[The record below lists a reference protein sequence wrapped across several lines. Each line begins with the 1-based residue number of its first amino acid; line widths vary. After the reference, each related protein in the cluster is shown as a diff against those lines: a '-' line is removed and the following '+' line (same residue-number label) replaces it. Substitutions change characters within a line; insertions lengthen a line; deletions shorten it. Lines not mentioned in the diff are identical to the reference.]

1 METVHSP
8 DRRLIG
14 AFIGAAF
21 FTFVVLLHFTFPNMG
36 GTGLRMP
43 HNAAVWMGFALMM
56 ALAMWPAARG
66 VIRFSAFHKGLG
78 LLLLALWLPFLWSWN
93 EASLIALPRLLTVT
107 AGAILLLGLAQLPLT
122 RRDWWWIGM
131 AILTGALLETAYGYV
146 QFYLL
151 QPGNWLGYRP
161 DYGRPWG
168 IFQQVNVMASFLA
181 TGLVISAWLYGEAR
195 NRIEKGIILLA
206 PLFMPAMLWVI
217 ASRSGW
223 LGVAIG
229 VPMVLVHLWGLDR
242 ARFRQWAT
250 ALGAGVMLAVVVGL
264 TAGEGGRSAE
274 AITSQG
280 LRPQVYEHSLRMIAE
295 KPIAGWG
302 YGRFQHDFLH
312 SHADWRTAE
321 QGRAPL
327 REHYTHPHNE
337 LLYWGIEGGLLPML
351 ALLAFALWIG
361 WRVIAHGPG
370 GEKWLLLAL
379 LVPLSVH
386 SMLELPFYHSLA
398 HWLVML
404 LILGM
409 ISQLCWATKEKG
421 NRYTFGIRVG
431 AWLAVP
437 VLWIFMGTH
446 MQTLWQVKAHVE
458 SGGERAGTL
467 TAIFNPFGI
476 PMTLDF
482 LIMSQQLQ
490 AAASLGIDGFIEN
503 FLLWGDEHARLSPN
517 PALYANMVR
526 AEFMLG
532 REMESSVIAKRAE
545 LLFPAFEVVTDALK
559 PDAALGEI
567 ITAVDELE

>member
-1 METVHSP
+1 MDASTPS
-8 DRRLIG
+8 DRRLIS

-206 PLFMPAMLWVI
+206 PVFMPAMLWVI

-223 LGVAIG
+223 LGATIG
-229 VPMVLVHLWGLDR
+229 VALVLVHLWRLER
-242 ARFRQWAT
+242 TRFKQWAS
-250 ALGAGVMLAVVVGL
+250 ALMAGVMLAVVVSL

-295 KPIAGWG
+295 KPVAGWG

-321 QGRAPL
+321 EGRTPL
-327 REHYTHPHNE
+327 RENYAHPHNE
-337 LLYWGIEGGLLPML
+337 LLYWGIEGGLLPVL
-351 ALLAFALWIG
+351 ALLAFALWVG
-361 WRVIAHGPG
+361 WRVIARGPS

-386 SMLELPFYHSLA
+386 TMLELPFYHSLA
-398 HWLVML
+398 HWVVML
-404 LILGM
+404 LM
-409 ISQLCWATKEKG
+409 IGLVSQRCWATKERG

-437 VLWIFMGTH
+437 VLWVFMGTH
-446 MQTLWQVKAHVE
+446 MQALGKIGEYIQSNGEKA
-458 SGGERAGTL
+458 AAL
-467 TAIFNPFGI
+467 TEIKNPFGVENEI
-476 PMTLDF
+476 NALLMNQRLTIAYHLHWKEPAEDY
-482 LIMSQQLQ
+482 IKWAVEQSEKRP
-490 AAASLGIDGFIEN
+490 SLE
-503 FLLWGDEHARLSPN
+503 
-517 PALYANMVR
+517 LYKDMKKAYRVIGKEKYNK
-526 AEFMLG
+526 FMAK
-532 REMESSVIAKRAE
+532 AKRIYPNE
-545 LLFPAFEVVTDALK
+545 WKQKNEQP
-559 PDAALGEI
+559 
-567 ITAVDELE
+567 